1 MTAPAVTLAAEI
13 EREHQATD
21 YCALPRYDA
30 ACRALAAAKTTDE
43 VKDIRNRAEAMR
55 AYARQAKNK
64 QLEVD
69 AAEIRIRAE
78 RRLGE
83 LIKAQK
89 ETVGLNQGAKGSI
102 VTGSVREPVKDDRPT
117 LADAGI
123 DKKLSSRAQKLAA
136 VPEAKFEGLVAEW
149 RVRVEQENERVTMA
163 LLADSAASHA
173 LRVMGSSESTEW
185 YTPSHIVERVVAT
198 LGQIDTDPSWHPDSP
213 VQARS
218 TYTANDDGLAQR
230 WNGRVY
236 LNPPYGREI
245 DAWITKLVDEY
256 QAGTVSEAIA
266 LVPARVDT
274 EWFRRL
280 DPFLRCF
287 LHGRLTFANA
297 SNPAPFPSAV
307 VYLGS
312 NVTRFSEVFRQV
324 GSIFARFDA
333 EAAIKPGLVAGLCQH
348 VGDGTLVGL
357 SADPDGES
365 VEITGAGGE
374 YVWLTTTLDNTQVVG
389 MRRPVRA
396 YAVDQ
401 VLAVIGINP
410 RALSWKFVPNAPPI
424 GLREMLA
431 GEARS

>member
-1 MTAPAVTLAAEI
+1 MARASRARERASHYGPARRLSRLA
-13 EREHQATD
+13 R
-21 YCALPRYDA
+21 
-30 ACRALAAAKTTDE
+30 AAA
-43 VKDIRNRAEAMR
+43 
-55 AYARQAKNK
+55 YG
-64 QLEVD
+64 QLE
-69 AAEIRIRAE
+69 
-78 RRLGE
+78 
-83 LIKAQK
+83 
-89 ETVGLNQGAKGSI
+89 S
-102 VTGSVREPVKDDRPT
+102 P
-117 LADAGI
+117 
-123 DKKLSSRAQKLAA
+123 
-136 VPEAKFEGLVAEW
+136 
-149 RVRVEQENERVTMA
+149 
-163 LLADSAASHA
+163 
-173 LRVMGSSESTEW
+173 EW

-198 LGQIDTDPSWHPDSP
+198 LGEIDPDPSWHPDSP

-230 WNGRVY
+230 WSGRVY

-256 QAGTVSEAIA
+256 HAGTVSEAIA

-280 DPFLRCF
+280 DPFPRCF
-287 LHGRLTFANA
+287 LWGRLTFANA

-312 NVTRFSEVFRQV
+312 NVARFVEVFRQV

-333 EAAIKPGLVAGLCQH
+333 AAAIKPGLVAGLCQH

-357 SADPDGES
+357 SADPDGEL

-431 GEARS
+431 GEARP